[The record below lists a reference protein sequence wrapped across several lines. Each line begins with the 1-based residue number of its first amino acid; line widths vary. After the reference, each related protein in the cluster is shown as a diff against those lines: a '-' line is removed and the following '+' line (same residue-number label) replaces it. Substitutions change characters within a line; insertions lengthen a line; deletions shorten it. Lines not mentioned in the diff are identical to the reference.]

1 MRKPKPTKIVGYLR
15 TSTDD
20 QLLGMDVQKE
30 RLDQVAKDRQCPIVR
45 TFLEHE
51 SGGDRSR
58 PELDKA
64 IRHARRINAFL
75 VVAKL
80 DRLARDQEFLMGLV
94 NKGLPII
101 FGDMPDVD
109 FTSTAAGR
117 LNVQILAAFAEFE
130 LRCISDR
137 TRSALAILKK
147 NGVKLGKPEN
157 LTQDGRERG
166 AKQSA
171 KKSREQA
178 IDDQADIASIAVQM
192 RSQGASLA
200 RIAAHLNSE
209 GYPTRHGSEGN
220 GAMGKGGWRP
230 VQVKRILDR
239 LKPSPG

>member
-20 QLLGMDVQKE
+20 QLLGIDVQKE
-30 RLDQVAKDRQCPIVR
+30 RLEEVARDRACPIVR
-45 TFLEHE
+45 TFIEHE

-64 IRHARRINAFL
+64 IRYARRIKAYL

-94 NKGLPII
+94 NKGLPLI
-101 FGDMPDVD
+101 FGDLPDVD

-130 LRCISDR
+130 VRCIRDR
-137 TRSALAILKK
+137 TRAALGILKK
-147 NGVKLGKPEN
+147 NGVKLGRPEN
-157 LTQDGRERG
+157 LTEEGRRRG
-166 AKQSA
+166 IQESA
-171 KKSREQA
+171 RRRRQQA
-178 IDDQADIASIAVQM
+178 VDDQSDIAEVATQM
-192 RSQGASLA
+192 RAEGASLA
-200 RIAAHLNSE
+200 RIAAHLNEE
-209 GYPTRHGSEGN
+209 GYPTRDGSEGT
-220 GAMGKGGWRP
+220 GEKGEGGWRP

-239 LKPSPG
+239 LKSA